1 MISNAVLFFSL
12 FFPRL
17 SLFVAWLGEAIPL
30 NNIPFW
36 GDFFMALFIPRV
48 LMLIYIYATLGPS
61 SGWFIA
67 HLIFLILAWGSSGVS
82 ASASTRRD

>member
-1 MISNAVLFFSL
+1 MISNALLFFSL
-12 FFPRL
+12 FFPRI

-30 NNIPFW
+30 HNIPFW

-67 HLIFLILAWGSSGVS
+67 HLIFLILAWGSSTVS
-82 ASASTRRD
+82 VNTSRSRN